1 MGLDMYL
8 SAKRY
13 LWSFN
18 EHDQALANKIDAE
31 IGANSIGRT
40 KEISRE
46 AMYWRKANAIHH
58 WFVINVQG
66 GEDNCKEYYVS
77 REQLQELLDILN
89 RVDQNHSLADD
100 LLPTANGFFFGDTD
114 YQEWYYQ
121 DIKATIP
128 VFENLLGQDLDQW
141 DFYYSSSW

>member
-31 IGANSIGRT
+31 IGLNGLGRT

-46 AMYWRKANAIHH
+46 AMYWRKANAIHY
-58 WFVINVQG
+58 WFVMNVQD

-77 REQLQELLDILN
+77 REQLQSLLDTLKQ
-89 RVDQNHSLADD
+89 VDQDHSLADD
-100 LLPTANGFFFGDTD
+100 LLPTSEGFFFGATD
-114 YQEWYYQ
+114 YEDWYYQ
-121 DIKATIP
+121 DIKDTIP
-128 VFENLLGQDLDQW
+128 VLEGLLGQDLDQW
-141 DFYYSSSW
+141 DFYYQSSW